1 MKGAS
6 WHPWNQGCHQ
16 GCTQSEFNLI
26 SVQVCVSISSELIS
40 NSSVPVP
47 GSMRLK
53 TKQTI
58 AAGSGSIGMADRK
71 EEPLT
76 WSSGSTINV
85 IIAVCL
91 DRNLLLTLY
100 SVLASLNALLIFRN
114 CCEESRSKKNS
125 FPYNPCQTWTG
136 SFHLF
141 TLKLHLC
148 FDTDFK
154 VL

>member
-91 DRNLLLTLY
+91 DSNLLLTLY
-100 SVLASLNALLIFRN
+100 SVLASLNALLIFRI
-114 CCEESRSKKNS
+114 CCQESRSKKKQFSIQSMPNLNRLFS
-125 FPYNPCQTWTG
+125 P
-136 SFHLF
+136 FHLEI
-141 TLKLHLC
+141 TP
-148 FDTDFK
+148 